1 MNIEKK
7 ATRHLFYC
15 LRIFQNAVKCHK
27 RVGILLQYANESK
40 RPRRALS
47 CYRNKKTNFLFLF
60 WVAALIIFC
69 YEIMRSEV
77 TYRLDKEEER
87 EAEEREE
94 EGERIMLPF
103 KRPPPQLIMPKS
115 MFFSQFNKSD
125 KRAIQ
130 VQ

>member
-1 MNIEKK
+1 M
-7 ATRHLFYC
+7 
-15 LRIFQNAVKCHK
+15 
-27 RVGILLQYANESK
+27 
-40 RPRRALS
+40 
-47 CYRNKKTNFLFLF
+47 
-60 WVAALIIFC
+60 AALIIFC